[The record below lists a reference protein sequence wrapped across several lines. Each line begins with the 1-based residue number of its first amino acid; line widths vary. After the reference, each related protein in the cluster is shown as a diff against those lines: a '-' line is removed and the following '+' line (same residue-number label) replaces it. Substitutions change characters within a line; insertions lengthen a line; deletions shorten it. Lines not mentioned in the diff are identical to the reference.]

1 MERERKEMTAKQR
14 FITYLK
20 NKCKHLEFTKDADE
34 FWKLLK
40 EEDGAG
46 PANDFYNLVGNATT
60 DYYYDHAGA
69 GKSFVELRIFSSTHA
84 VDFYFE
90 NCL

>member
-1 MERERKEMTAKQR
+1 MAKQR
-14 FITYLK
+14 FTNYLK
-20 NKCKHLEFTKDADE
+20 NKCKHLEITQDADE

-46 PANDFYNLVGNATT
+46 PAIDFYNLVGNATT
-60 DYYYDHAGA
+60 DYYYDHAGT
-69 GKSFVELRIFSSTHA
+69 GKLFVELGIFSNIHA

>member
-1 MERERKEMTAKQR
+1 MKTREKSH
-14 FITYLK
+14 FVNYLK
-20 NKCKHLEFTKDADE
+20 NKCKHLEFIQDADE
-34 FWKLLK
+34 FWKLLEK
-40 EEDGAG
+40 EENGG
-46 PANDFYNLVGNATT
+46 PANDFCELVGNATT

-69 GKSFVELRIFSSTHA
+69 GKLFVELGIFSSTHA

>member
-1 MERERKEMTAKQR
+1 MKTREKSH
-14 FITYLK
+14 FVNYLK

-34 FWKLLK
+34 FWKMLEK
-40 EEDGAG
+40 EENGG
-46 PANDFYNLVGNATT
+46 PANDFYEAVGNATT
-60 DYYYDHAGA
+60 DYYYDKAGA
-69 GKSFVELRIFSSTHA
+69 GKLFVELGIFSSTHA